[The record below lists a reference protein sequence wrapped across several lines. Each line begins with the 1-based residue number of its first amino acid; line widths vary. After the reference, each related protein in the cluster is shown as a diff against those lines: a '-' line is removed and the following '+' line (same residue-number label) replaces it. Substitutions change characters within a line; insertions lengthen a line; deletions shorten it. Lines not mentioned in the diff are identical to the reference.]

1 MMVKL
6 AVRSKDSSM
15 KKEGKDGQGDKCML
29 DKLLFKYIGQAKKY
43 ITVSVLL
50 MMLKVVGSFLMAL
63 SLGMIIQHLF
73 LATSKGTGKYI
84 LLFLS
89 GFFVRSGSLYFVTRY
104 QTKITGEV
112 KTNIRREM
120 IEKAMRIGPAYQ
132 NYSSTANMINMG
144 ADTIEQLENYYGRF
158 LPQFFGSFGM
168 SLVTFSVL
176 FSISKKAALLFFV
189 LAPII
194 PLLLKAI
201 LEMVS
206 RKQKKYWGRYL
217 DVGQLFLDSLQGMTT
232 LKIFSADGKRAEE
245 IHEKSEA
252 FRIETMNILRM
263 QLNSIT
269 LIEWIA
275 YGGAVALIAL
285 GLTSI
290 SLTTQNIALM
300 VILLFM
306 SLEAFSPMTTLT
318 SSFHVAMTGVAAGKN
333 LIDFFALPEEEEGHK
348 KEIEES
354 SQAIKVR
361 NLNFTYPAGKR
372 KVLEGI
378 NAEFTNGGYT
388 AIVGAS
394 GSGKTTLV
402 RLLVG
407 QLAGG
412 EEAIFWNDKPY
423 EIYKKQ
429 SITEN
434 MIRISHDA
442 HVFEKTIREN
452 LLMGKPDATDEE
464 LINALKTVQ
473 LYDEVEPRG
482 GLDLD
487 IKSGASN
494 LSGGQKQRLVL
505 ARAILH
511 EAKLYVFDEA
521 TSNIDVESEAIILD
535 VMEKMSEDNMVILV
549 SHRLY
554 AARNAR
560 NIYVLDEGRLVE
572 EGCFEELIDQR
583 GLYQRMWQS
592 QNQLEKGARV

>member
-1 MMVKL
+1 
-6 AVRSKDSSM
+6 
-15 KKEGKDGQGDKCML
+15 ML

-43 ITVSVLL
+43 IAVSVLL
-50 MMLKVVGSFLMAL
+50 MMLKVVGSFLIAL
-63 SLGMIIQHLF
+63 SLGMIIQNLF
-73 LATSKGTGKYI
+73 SAASDGIGKYI
-84 LLFLS
+84 LLFLL
-89 GFFVRSGSLYFVTRY
+89 GFFLRVSSLYFVTGY

-132 NYSSTANMINMG
+132 NYTSTANMINMG

-168 SLVTFSVL
+168 SLVSFSVL
-176 FSISKKAALLFFV
+176 FSISRRSGLLFLV

-194 PLLLKAI
+194 PLMLKAI

-232 LKIFSADGKRAEE
+232 LKIFSADAKRAEE

-275 YGGAVALIAL
+275 YGGSVALIAL
-285 GLTSI
+285 GLSDI
-290 SLTTQNIALM
+290 PLTTQNIALM

-348 KEIEES
+348 KEIEET
-354 SQAIKVR
+354 SQGLRVR
-361 NLNFTYPAGKR
+361 NLSFSYPDSKK
-372 KVLEGI
+372 KVLDGI
-378 NAEFTNGGYT
+378 NADFTDGGYT
-388 AIVGAS
+388 AVVGAS
-394 GSGKTTLV
+394 GSGKTTLA

-407 QLAGG
+407 QLPGG
-412 EEAIFWNDKPY
+412 EEAIFWNDKAY
-423 EIYKKQ
+423 TGYKKQ

-452 LLMGKPDATDEE
+452 LLMGKADATDEE
-464 LINALKTVQ
+464 LIHALKTVQ

-482 GLDLD
+482 GLDLE

-511 EAKLYVFDEA
+511 EARLYVFDEA

-535 VMEKMSEDNMVILV
+535 VMEKMSENKIVILV

-560 NIYVLDEGRLVE
+560 HIYVFDEGRIVE
-572 EGCFEELIDQR
+572 EGRFEELIDRR

-592 QNQLEKGARV
+592 QERLEKGVRV